1 MKEGSGFQVFREGTS
16 MRSKLWLGFFSVVAI
31 IVAANLAM
39 GYYAQNAAVG
49 RAWGAVI
56 GIIMGGVLGWVISKN
71 IMGTIGDL
79 ASATRVIGEGDLSK
93 EVPGSTTDEIG
104 QLARSFNQMV
114 FSLREMI
121 FQFRSSSS
129 DIIEAT
135 DALSASVQGLSA
147 DAEEVA
153 VISNQIS
160 RGAHRQSQLVENTF
174 AIMKRMA
181 DSIQL
186 VAEKSRVAAEAARR
200 AGETTKRERE
210 SLDRTR
216 EELERVF
223 SRVEDTGRLIR
234 AFGDRIQKV
243 TKMADIITGVA
254 EQTNLLAFNAA
265 IEATRAG
272 EYGKGFSVVADE
284 VRRLAEK
291 SRGYSE
297 EITTIID
304 EVQSDSQRVSI
315 SLDEQIQGVSYGRKA
330 VGAAVGEMVDIMEK
344 IIDMVEDIQEIST
357 ITQQQKQD
365 AQQVLD
371 DMGNVSRLAEEHL
384 AATEETAKVAR
395 AQVEPMNKMVV
406 STQDLSVIS
415 ERLQRAAS
423 RFTLSD

>member
-1 MKEGSGFQVFREGTS
+1 MKEGPGFQVFREGTS
-16 MRSKLWLGFFSVVAI
+16 MRSKLLLGYFSVVAI
-31 IVAANLAM
+31 IVTANLAM
-39 GYYAQNAAVG
+39 GSYVDNAAWG
-49 RAWGAVI
+49 RAWSAVI
-56 GIIMGGVLGWVISKN
+56 GIVMGGVLGWIISKS
-71 IMGTIGDL
+71 ILGTVGDL
-79 ASATRVIGEGDLSK
+79 VSATRVIGEGDLSK
-93 EVPGSTTDEIG
+93 EVPVLSADELG

-114 FSLREMI
+114 FSLREII
-121 FQFRSSSS
+121 FQFRTSSSE
-129 DIIEAT
+129 IIEAAE
-135 DALSASVQGLSA
+135 ALSSSVQGLSA

-160 RGAHRQSQLVENTF
+160 RGAQRQCQLVDNTF
-174 AIMKRMA
+174 SIMKRMA
-181 DSIQL
+181 DSIQT
-186 VAEKSRVAAEAARR
+186 VAEKSRIAAEAARR

-216 EELERVF
+216 EEMERLF
-223 SRVEDTGRLIR
+223 SRVEDSGKLIR
-234 AFGDRIQKV
+234 AFGERIQKI

-291 SRGYSE
+291 SRGYAE
-297 EITTIID
+297 EITAIID
-304 EVQSDSQRVSI
+304 EVQKDNQRVSI
-315 SLDEQIQGVSYGRKA
+315 SLDEQLQGVSYGRKT
-330 VGAAVGEMVDIMEK
+330 VGAAVGELVEVMGK

-371 DMGNVSRLAEEHL
+371 DMGNVSKLAEEHL

-406 STQDLSVIS
+406 STQNLTTIA
-415 ERLQRAAS
+415 ERLGDAAR
-423 RFTLSD
+423 RFTLGE